1 MPEDEIRDIISMDEN
16 EYLKSNDYFLGVEDL
31 CMYFPAKKDKLG
43 RPVSWI
49 HAVDDVTFHVPK
61 GKTLGVVGESG
72 CGKSTLGK
80 VLVDLYSPTK
90 GRVVYDGVDLTS
102 LSKKQRKPYIQKM
115 QMIWQDPYSSLDP
128 RMHAGDIIAEPIRN
142 FGLAPSE
149 EAVQARVKE
158 LLELCGLYEE
168 DAEKFPHQFSGGQR
182 QRICIARALAADPE
196 FIVCDEAVSALDVS
210 IQAQI
215 INLLKD
221 LQEKFS
227 LTYLFISHD
236 LNIVQFIS
244 DEIIVMY
251 LGEVV
256 ERGTREAV
264 YEKRAHPYTRALFSA
279 TPEFPP
285 PEEKRK
291 RELME
296 GELMSPVDPKPG
308 CRFANRC
315 PHATERCRTET
326 PVWNR
331 IGENHLVRCW
341 LYEGNEIQE

>member
-1 MPEDEIRDIISMDEN
+1 MPDVKNLISQLESN
-16 EYLKSNDYFLGVEDL
+16 NLGSNDYFLGVENL
-31 CMYFPAKKDKLG
+31 SMFFPAKKDSFG
-43 RPVSWI
+43 RPTSWI
-49 HAVDDVTFHVPK
+49 HAVDDVTLHVPK
-61 GKTLGVVGESG
+61 GKTFGVVGESG

-80 VLVDLYSPTK
+80 TLVGLYKPVSGK
-90 GRVVYDGVDLTS
+90 IIYDGVDITA
-102 LSKKQRKPYIQKM
+102 LSQKDRRPYVQKM
-115 QMIWQDPYSSLDP
+115 QMVWQDPYSSLDP

-142 FGLAPSE
+142 FKLASSE
-149 EAVQARVKE
+149 EQVQQRVQE
-158 LLELCGLYEE
+158 LLRMCGLFPE
-168 DAEKFPHQFSGGQR
+168 DSEKFPHQFSGGQR
-182 QRICIARALAADPE
+182 QRICIARALAAEPE

-221 LQEKFS
+221 LQDQLK

-256 ERGTREAV
+256 ERGTKKAFE
-264 YEKRAHPYTRALFSA
+264 ENRAHPYTRALFSA

-285 PEEKRK
+285 SKEKRK

-296 GELMSPVDPKPG
+296 GELMSPVDPPPG

-315 PHATERCRTET
+315 PHATDRCRAAAPE
-326 PVWNR
+326 WKI
-331 IGENHLVRCW
+331 IGENHLVKCW
-341 LYEGNEIQE
+341 LYE

>member
-1 MPEDEIRDIISMDEN
+1 MPDVNNLISQLEN
-16 EYLKSNDYFLGVEDL
+16 DNLGANDYFLGVENL
-31 CMYFPAKKDKLG
+31 NMFFPAKKDAFG
-43 RPVSWI
+43 RATSWI
-49 HAVDDVTFHVPK
+49 HAVDDVTLHVPK
-61 GKTLGVVGESG
+61 GKTFGIVGESG

-80 VLVDLYSPTK
+80 TIVGLYKPISGK
-90 GRVVYDGVDLTS
+90 VIYDGVDITG
-102 LSKKQRKPYIQKM
+102 LSPKERRPYVQKM

-142 FGLAPSE
+142 FKLAST
-149 EAVQARVKE
+149 EAQVQERVQE
-158 LLELCGLYEE
+158 LLRLCGLFPE

-182 QRICIARALAADPE
+182 QRICIARALAANPE

-221 LQEKFS
+221 LQDQLK
-227 LTYLFISHD
+227 LTYMFISHD

-251 LGEVV
+251 LGEIV
-256 ERGTREAV
+256 ERGTKEAFK
-264 YEKRAHPYTRALFSA
+264 ENRAHPYTRALFSA

-285 PEEKRK
+285 GKEKRK

-315 PHATERCRTET
+315 PHATDRCREAS
-326 PVWNR
+326 PEWKI
-331 IGENHLVRCW
+331 IGESHLVKCW
-341 LYEGNEIQE
+341 LYD

>member
-1 MPEDEIRDIISMDEN
+1 MAEIKDLISLDEN
-16 EYLKSNDYFLGVEDL
+16 EYLKANDYFLGVEDL
-31 CMYFPAKKDKLG
+31 CMYFPAKKAAFGKTT
-43 RPVSWI
+43 SWI
-49 HAVDDVTFHVPK
+49 HAVDHVTFHVPK

-80 VLVDLYSPTK
+80 VLVNLYKPTDGK
-90 GRVVYDGVDLTS
+90 IIYDGVDLTE
-102 LSKKQRKPYIQKM
+102 LSARNRLPYVQKM
-115 QMIWQDPYSSLDP
+115 QMVWQDPYSSLDP

-142 FGLAPSE
+142 FHLASSE
-149 EAVQARVKE
+149 KEVQKRVQE
-158 LLELCGLYEE
+158 LLHMCGLFPE

-182 QRICIARALAADPE
+182 QRICIARALAANPE

-221 LQEKFS
+221 LQDQLK

-264 YEKRAHPYTRALFSA
+264 YERRAHPYTRALFSA

-285 PEEKRK
+285 PKEKRK

-296 GELMSPVDPKPG
+296 GELMSPVDPPPG

-315 PHATERCRTET
+315 PHATERCRAVSPEWK
-326 PVWNR
+326 V
-331 IGENHLVRCW
+331 IGENHLVKCW
-341 LYEGNEIQE
+341 LYE

>member
-1 MPEDEIRDIISMDEN
+1 MPEIKDLISLDEN

-31 CMYFPAKKDKLG
+31 CMYFPAKKAAFGK
-43 RPVSWI
+43 PTSWI
-49 HAVDDVTFHVPK
+49 HAVDNVTFHVPK

-80 VLVDLYSPTK
+80 VLVHLYEPTS
-90 GRVVYDGVDLTS
+90 GRIIYDGVDLTK
-102 LSKKQRKPYIQKM
+102 LSGRERRPYVQKM
-115 QMIWQDPYSSLDP
+115 QMVWQDPYSSLDP

-142 FGLAPSE
+142 FHLASSE
-149 EAVQARVKE
+149 KEVNERVQE
-158 LLELCGLYEE
+158 LLHMCGLFPE

-182 QRICIARALAADPE
+182 QRICIARALAANPE
-196 FIVCDEAVSALDVS
+196 FVVCDEAVSALDVS

-221 LQEKFS
+221 LQDQLK

-256 ERGTREAV
+256 ERGTRDAV
-264 YEKRAHPYTRALFSA
+264 YENRAHPYTRALFSA

-285 PEEKRK
+285 PKEKRK
-291 RELME
+291 REIME
-296 GELMSPVDPKPG
+296 GELMSPVDPQPG

-315 PHATERCRTET
+315 PHATDKCRSVSPEWK
-326 PVWNR
+326 V

-341 LYEGNEIQE
+341 LYE

>member
-1 MPEDEIRDIISMDEN
+1 MPEIKDLITMEDND
-16 EYLKSNDYFLGVEDL
+16 YLKSNDYFLGVEDL
-31 CMYFPAKKDKLG
+31 CMHFPAKKDSFG
-43 RPVSWI
+43 RTVSWI
-49 HAVDDVTFHVPK
+49 HACDDVTFHVPK
-61 GKTLGVVGESG
+61 GMTLGVVGESG

-80 VLVDLYSPTK
+80 VLVNLYKPTS
-90 GRVVYDGVDLTS
+90 GRIVYDGVDLTG
-102 LSKKQRKPYIQKM
+102 LSKKERRPYIQKM
-115 QMIWQDPYSSLDP
+115 QMVWQDPYSSLDP

-142 FGLAPSE
+142 FHLASSE
-149 EAVQARVKE
+149 QEVQARVQE
-158 LLELCGLYEE
+158 LLKLCGLYPE

-182 QRICIARALAADPE
+182 QRICIARALAAEPE

-221 LQEKFS
+221 LQDQLK

-256 ERGTREAV
+256 ERGTRDAV
-264 YEKRAHPYTRALFSA
+264 YGNRAHPYTKALFSA

-285 PEEKRK
+285 RKKKRK

-296 GELMSPVDPKPG
+296 GELMSPVDPPEG

-315 PHATERCRTET
+315 PHATERCRTQSPE
-326 PVWNR
+326 WKI
-331 IGENHLVRCW
+331 IGENHLVKCW
-341 LYEGNEIQE
+341 LYE